1 MSATPTASGR
11 VSSNALLWFSAF
23 ILMGLL
29 IAQGGRLASRGASE
43 ARADLVSRVGEYTL
57 LTTNAQSSE
66 DIVLVLDGRGE
77 QVFVYRIQNQKA
89 LELVRKY
96 DLSTLF
102 ATGQRV
108 GAGRVR

>member
-1 MSATPTASGR
+1 MSIDSTTTNR

-23 ILMGLL
+23 ILLGLVVVQ
-29 IAQGGRLASRGASE
+29 AGRLASHWSNA
-43 ARADLVSRVGEYTL
+43 ARADVVSRVGDYTL
-57 LTTNAQSSE
+57 LTANAQSSE
-66 DIVLVLDGRGE
+66 DIAIVVDGRGE
-77 QVFVYRIQNQKA
+77 QLFVYRIQNQKA

-96 DLSTLF
+96 ELSALF